1 MSHPAAGAHRRLPP
15 GWRGVGV
22 AIILGSVAALGQAP
36 VGAWPFTILAL
47 AVALALWP
55 IAPWRRGFALGW
67 ALGLGYFALSLHWI
81 VQPFL
86 VDVAR
91 HGWMAPF
98 ALVLMA
104 GGMALFWGVAGAIAS
119 WIGPTRLALPVTL
132 IAAEM
137 LRSHIL
143 TGFPWALLGHVWIDT
158 PIAQAAAWVGPHGL
172 TLLTIGFAAGMA
184 AAGLR
189 LWVLGPIGVLLLAW
203 IGLSPGPATNPDPD
217 APLVRIIQPN
227 AAQDQKWQ
235 PGMARLFF
243 ERQLDQTRSNPDGP
257 RPDLVVWPE
266 TSVPWLLEQADLAL
280 DDVARAAG
288 DAPVILGV
296 QRRDGRRYYNSLAVI
311 GPNGDPTAIYDK
323 HHIVPFGEYM
333 PLGELAARFGI
344 HGLAASEGGGYSRG
358 SGPALVDVP
367 GVGLALPLIC
377 YEGIFAEEVNAP
389 SERPRLLVLITNDA
403 WFGDWAGPAQHLAQA
418 RLRAIEQGLPLVRA
432 ANTGISAMIDPQ
444 GRIVADLALNTQGV
458 IDAPLPDARP
468 PTLYSRAG
476 DWPAG
481 LLLLGLLAALVGR
494 RRLD

>member
-1 MSHPAAGAHRRLPP
+1 M
-15 GWRGVGV
+15 
-22 AIILGSVAALGQAP
+22 
-36 VGAWPFTILAL
+36 
-47 AVALALWP
+47 
-55 IAPWRRGFALGW
+55 
-67 ALGLGYFALSLHWI
+67 
-81 VQPFL
+81 
-86 VDVAR
+86 
-91 HGWMAPF
+91 
-98 ALVLMA
+98 
-104 GGMALFWGVAGAIAS
+104 
-119 WIGPTRLALPVTL
+119 
-132 IAAEM
+132 
-137 LRSHIL
+137 
-143 TGFPWALLGHVWIDT
+143 
-158 PIAQAAAWVGPHGL
+158 
-172 TLLTIGFAAGMA
+172 
-184 AAGLR
+184 
-189 LWVLGPIGVLLLAW
+189 
-203 IGLSPGPATNPDPD
+203 
-217 APLVRIIQPN
+217 
-227 AAQDQKWQ
+227 
-235 PGMARLFF
+235 
-243 ERQLDQTRSNPDGP
+243 
-257 RPDLVVWPE
+257 WPE
-266 TSVPWLLEQADLAL
+266 TSVPWLLEQAYLAL

-344 HGLAASEGGGYSRG
+344 HGLAASEGGGYSLG

-389 SERPRLLVLITNDA
+389 SKRPRLLVLITNDA